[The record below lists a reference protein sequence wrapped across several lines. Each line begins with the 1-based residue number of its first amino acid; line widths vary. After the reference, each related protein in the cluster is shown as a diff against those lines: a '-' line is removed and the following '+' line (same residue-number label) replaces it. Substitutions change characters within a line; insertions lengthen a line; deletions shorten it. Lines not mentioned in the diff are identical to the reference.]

1 MCVHRR
7 SSAAVMRMELGES
20 WEDAHSVDVVT
31 VLDLFIV
38 QLSPERY
45 CGALQDPRRW
55 GEGGRGSETV
65 PNATLSPPEPL
76 R

>member
-1 MCVHRR
+1 
-7 SSAAVMRMELGES
+7 MRMES

-45 CGALQDPRRW
+45 CGGLQDPRSGGR
-55 GEGGRGSETV
+55 EGGGGVGNCT
-65 PNATLSPPEPL
+65 
-76 R
+76 